1 MSPDFI
7 GCEKEDQENQMEKE
21 SDKTITKKICSLMEL
36 FKNAKF
42 IALNI
47 MVLMILGF
55 ALVSGNGK
63 KIVLSFYE
71 NITGHKFETFSLI
84 EDFSNETYI
93 ILKDKLLRDKNIRI
107 EDVDVTIFKESDAF
121 HKYRVVLNKEVFLY
135 KVDKKS
141 NGTWQ
146 IRQEK

>member
-1 MSPDFI
+1 
-7 GCEKEDQENQMEKE
+7 
-21 SDKTITKKICSLMEL
+21 MEL

-71 NITGHKFETFSLI
+71 NITGLKFETFSLI

-121 HKYRVVLNKEVFLY
+121 HKYCVVSNEEVFFY

-141 NGTWQ
+141 NGTWH